1 MRRRNDKSSDIY
13 KYILK
18 MSSCKNVT
26 DLFNKVDKELE
37 EACKKDSD
45 LKAIVDVLKG
55 TDSDEDTVNE
65 ETTEPMK
72 DSETK
77 SSDKKD
83 ESKETTKSA
92 S

>member
-1 MRRRNDKSSDIY
+1 M
-13 KYILK
+13 
-18 MSSCKNVT
+18 
-26 DLFNKVDKELE
+26 
-37 EACKKDSD
+37 KKDSD

>member
-1 MRRRNDKSSDIY
+1 
-13 KYILK
+13 

-37 EACKKDSD
+37 EACEKDSD